1 MSRHGL
7 FTCPYVCPYKTR
19 HALKL
24 HAFNYNCIDYGLLK
38 ILKRNLKNKEDR
50 VRLAENQKMMASVGL
65 VSALCASWVL
75 GWLLYQSS
83 MAPLGT
89 PSLRPQDSSKEFR
102 RNVSMP
108 IPDDQPTN
116 ILYFAQVR
124 NCRPSQK
131 DMKELK
137 VKTG

>member
-1 MSRHGL
+1 M
-7 FTCPYVCPYKTR
+7 K
-19 HALKL
+19 
-24 HAFNYNCIDYGLLK
+24 
-38 ILKRNLKNKEDR
+38 DR
-50 VRLAENQKMMASVGL
+50 VSLPENQKMMMASVGL

-83 MAPLGT
+83 MVPLGT
-89 PSLRPQDSSKEFR
+89 PSLRPQDSSKGFR

-124 NCRPSQK
+124 NCRPNQK

-137 VKTG
+137 VKT